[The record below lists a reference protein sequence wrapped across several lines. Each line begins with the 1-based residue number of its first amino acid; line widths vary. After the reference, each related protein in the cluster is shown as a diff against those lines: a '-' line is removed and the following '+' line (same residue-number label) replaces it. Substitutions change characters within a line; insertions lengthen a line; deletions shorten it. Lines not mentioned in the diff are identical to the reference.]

1 MCSGYITY
9 SFYIQD
15 EGDHL
20 AIDKNKNKQVLV
32 TFPIELLNQIED
44 YRFENRK
51 PNRNTAI
58 LDLIKEGLQAAEKN
72 IANDKKNQSK

>member
-1 MCSGYITY
+1 MLNV
-9 SFYIQD
+9 
-15 EGDHL
+15 GDHL

-51 PNRNTAI
+51 PNRNKAI
-58 LDLIKEGLQAAEKN
+58 LDLINEGLQAAAKDKTNKN
-72 IANDKKNQSK
+72 KNQS